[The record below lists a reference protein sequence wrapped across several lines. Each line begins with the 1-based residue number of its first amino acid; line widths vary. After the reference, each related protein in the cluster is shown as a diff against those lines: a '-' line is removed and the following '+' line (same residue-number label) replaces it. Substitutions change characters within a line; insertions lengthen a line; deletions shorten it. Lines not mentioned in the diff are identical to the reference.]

1 MAPVHLLVLSTHLI
15 SSTLVCLIEVIYTE
29 DWPRETINKNIP
41 GYVSFLIVGRSQFA
55 HAPTLTHFLLGFIM
69 WFDMFR
75 RVKLALN
82 SKLKTV

>member
-41 GYVSFLIVGRSQFA
+41 GYVSLRSSPNIGLIV
-55 HAPTLTHFLLGFIM
+55 L
-69 WFDMFR
+69 
-75 RVKLALN
+75 
-82 SKLKTV
+82 